1 MKTIEI
7 NQTKIAYKHHG
18 TGEAVLLVHGLGAST
33 WTWEQQAEAL
43 LKEGYQVILP
53 DLRGHGQS
61 HVPEEGYQMTNFAE
75 DLIQLIEKLGLE
87 AVHLVGLSMGG
98 VIAFEV
104 AAQRPDLVK
113 SLLISN
119 TGPEYQMSLWQAV
132 AFFVEREFC
141 LSRFGIETLSKVLAR
156 KLFPDP
162 HQEELRAQ
170 FISHW
175 TKNDTEAYRKS
186 FLGLIQWEM
195 DKKYKAIQCPTR
207 LIGTRED
214 YTTVQD
220 KIRFVH
226 KLPNASLHIIE
237 NSRHIT
243 PLDQPQVFNQLMLD
257 FLRKLPKA

>member
-7 NQTKIAYKHHG
+7 NQTKIAYRQEG
-18 TGEAVLLVHGLGAST
+18 TGEPVLFVHGLGASI
-33 WTWEQQAEAL
+33 WTWEQQAETL
-43 LKEGYQVILP
+43 LREGYQVILP

-61 HVPEEGYQMTNFAE
+61 HISEKGYQITNFA
-75 DLIQLIEKLGLE
+75 DDIIQLLAKLNIER
-87 AVHLVGLSMGG
+87 VHLVGLSMGG
-98 VIAFEV
+98 IIAFEV
-104 AAQRPDLVK
+104 AAQRPNLVK

-119 TGPEYQMSLWQAV
+119 TGPEYQMNLWQAV

-141 LSRFGIETLSKVLAR
+141 LSHFGIDTLSKVLAR

-162 HQEELRAQ
+162 HQEELRTK
-170 FISHW
+170 FINHW

-195 DKKYKAIQCPTR
+195 GKKYKAIQCPTC
-207 LIGTRED
+207 LVGTPED
-214 YTTVQD
+214 YTTIQD
-220 KIRFVH
+220 KMRFVY

-243 PLDQPQVFNQLMLD
+243 PLDQPELFNCVMLD
-257 FLRKLPKA
+257 FLRSNSIS